1 MRTLSTMLAAG
12 LALAQQPPETPT
24 IKVEVNVVNIMCSV
38 RDSRNALVPS
48 LGKDDFL
55 VSEEG
60 KPQEIRYFE
69 RETDLPLTLGLLV
82 DVSASQRNLI
92 QTEKRAAEAFFGS
105 VLHNKDLAFL
115 ISFGEQAELLQDY
128 TSSVVLL
135 RDGLDQL
142 KLSAPPPTPMPGP
155 VPTVYQPR
163 GTILFDAVYLAAHDQ
178 LRAQV
183 GRKAIVIITDGV
195 DQGSRLK
202 LADAIEAA
210 QKADA
215 IVYSI
220 YYVDPSAYGGGGWL
234 MYTPGSGDLKRM
246 SEETGGRMFE
256 VGRKNTLEDIFRQ
269 IQEEM
274 RSQYAI
280 GYVSSN
286 PSKDGAYRRVDVRTK
301 QKGLKVQARKGYY
314 APSAG

>member
-1 MRTLSTMLAAG
+1 MRTLFTILAAG
-12 LALAQQPPETPT
+12 LALAQPPQEVPT

-38 RDSRNALVPS
+38 RDNRNALVAS

-55 VSEEG
+55 VTEEG
-60 KPQEIRYFE
+60 KSQEIRYFE
-69 RETDLPLTLGLLV
+69 RETELPLTLGLLV
-82 DVSASQRNLI
+82 DVSGSQRNLI

-105 VLHNKDLAFL
+105 VLHNKDMAFL
-115 ISFGEQAELLQDY
+115 ISFGSEAELLQDY
-128 TSSVVLL
+128 TGSVVLL

-142 KLSAPPPTPMPGP
+142 KLSTPPPTQMPGP

-178 LRAQV
+178 LRSQV

-195 DQGSRLK
+195 DQGSRLR

-215 IVYSI
+215 IIYSI
-220 YYVDPSAYGGGGWL
+220 YYVDPGAYGRGGWL
-234 MYTPGSGDLKRM
+234 MYTPGSGDLRRM

-286 PSKDGAYRRVDVRTK
+286 PAKDGAYRRVEVRTK

-314 APSAG
+314 APSAS